1 MFFVYN
7 HEILIET
14 RIVQTVPPKTLIP
27 TQKESEIVLIVII
40 GGILNLSFIAIS
52 LNIPTNIY
60 VTKAAP

>member
-14 RIVQTVPPKTLIP
+14 RIVQTVPAKTLTP

-40 GGILNLSFIAIS
+40 GGIHQFIIHCHIS
-52 LNIPTNIY
+52 
-60 VTKAAP
+60 